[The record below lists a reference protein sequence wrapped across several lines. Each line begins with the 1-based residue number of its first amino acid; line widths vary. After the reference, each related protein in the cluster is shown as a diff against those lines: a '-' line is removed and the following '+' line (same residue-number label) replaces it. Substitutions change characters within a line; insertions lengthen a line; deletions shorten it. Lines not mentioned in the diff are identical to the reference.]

1 MSLAELETRMSHLW
15 AKSPSPHGS
24 ATITLFRHSLDVT
37 GEMAEYYQLYRP
49 EWPIPDQPVCL
60 PRILAYAALTHDFG
74 KIHVDFQAALRP
86 DGKSFGNRHEVLSLT
101 FLAELAIPGAER
113 PWIEAAVALHHKN
126 LFSLTA
132 AGQWFFYRGEL
143 FGAQSSRAHHLA
155 TGVQPLDAALLHEFL
170 ADAGEIF
177 AHSGWPAFPL
187 YDLLPTPQSIDRVA
201 SIRSALQRID
211 QLALLFRCRCDEFGN
226 TLAIPWPER
235 RAAVQVRGCMLN
247 SDHLASFEPHPLRVG
262 LERVDIVRH
271 ALAGRIKDLNSHQRL
286 AAREQGSAILVA
298 PTGSGKT
305 EAGLLWAARQAE
317 AGLRGRTFVLLP
329 YQASMNAMQKR
340 LVRDFAPHVLS
351 DASAWDKEVALVHGR
366 SMRTAYERLLNR
378 DYSNRDYSPKQAVDL
393 ARVQNDLAHLN
404 VAPIRVC
411 SPYQVIRLLF
421 ATKGVEGLML
431 GLSQSRLIFDEI
443 HAYDPEVTALALTSA
458 QFLVEHFGARVLFMT
473 ATLPSHLR
481 RVLEQMFDEPT
492 FIAPDEQTLN
502 RPARHHV
509 RLLPYSV
516 LSDSALDSI
525 RKAARAK
532 SVLVVVNQVS
542 RAIRLFEL
550 LKDLGDSRR
559 LLHSRFTYEDRFR
572 AEAGIDPV
580 PGRVLIATQ
589 AVEVSLDLDY
599 ETCFSE
605 LAPLESLL
613 QRFGRCNRYGS
624 QHTAAAVGV
633 FLQFPPGS
641 QQPSLPYEE
650 AHLKQTQAALGDYL
664 SDHASGLLEEKL
676 ITPLLE
682 LSYPADL
689 RMKLHNAIATKSERL
704 KELFVDPFMPFG
716 ANDAS
721 QTKSLEEQWEE
732 LFDGQEVLPESLL
745 PHASQEGSWLARA
758 RYLVPISGSMLLRLR
773 RNGKV
778 DWNEDLMC
786 HVVKVPY
793 TQYGLEV

>member
-1 MSLAELETRMSHLW
+1 
-15 AKSPSPHGS
+15 
-24 ATITLFRHSLDVT
+24 
-37 GEMAEYYQLYRP
+37 MAEYFGLYRP
-49 EWPIPDQPVCL
+49 KWPLADQHVCL
-60 PRILAYAALTHDFG
+60 ARVLAYAALTHDFG
-74 KIHVDFQAALRP
+74 KVHVDFQAALRP
-86 DGKSFGNRHEVLSLT
+86 EGKNFGNRHEVLSLA
-101 FLAELAIPGAER
+101 FLAELGIPDEER
-113 PWIEAAVALHHKN
+113 PWVEAAVALHHKN

-132 AGQWFFYRGEL
+132 AGQWFYYRGDR
-143 FGAQSSRAHHLA
+143 FGTQTSRVHHLA
-155 TGVQPLDAALLHEFL
+155 IGVQLMDADLLHDFL
-170 ADAGEIF
+170 TNAGEIF
-177 AHSGWPAFPL
+177 AQTGWPAFSL
-187 YDLLPTPQSIDRVA
+187 YDLPTIPQSIDRVA

-211 QLALLFRCRCDEFGN
+211 RLAQQFRRRCDEFGN

-235 RAAVQVRGCMLN
+235 RAAVQVRGFILN
-247 SDHLASFEPHPLRVG
+247 SDHLASFEPQPLRVG
-262 LERVDIVRH
+262 LESVRRVEQV
-271 ALAGRIKDLNSHQRL
+271 LAERIKEFNSHQKL
-286 AAREQGSAILVA
+286 AAMQDGSAILAA

-305 EAGLLWAARQAE
+305 EAGLLWAGRQAD

-340 LVRDFAPHVLS
+340 LVADFVPHLINDPV
-351 DASAWDKEVALVHGR
+351 AWDEEVALVHGR
-366 SMRTAYERLLNR
+366 SIRTAYERLLDR
-378 DYSNRDYSPKQAVDL
+378 DYSERQAASL

-421 ATKGVEGLML
+421 ATKGAEGLIL
-431 GLSQSRLIFDEI
+431 GLNQSRLIFDEI

-481 RVLEQMFDEPT
+481 RVLEQMFAGPT
-492 FIAPDEQTLN
+492 FITPDEQALK
-502 RPARHHV
+502 RPARHRVH
-509 RLLPYSV
+509 LLPCSV
-516 LSDSALDSI
+516 LSNPALDSI
-525 RKAARAK
+525 RKAARTK

-542 RAIRLFEL
+542 RAIKLFEL
-550 LKDLGDSRR
+550 LRDLGDSRR

-572 AEAGIDPV
+572 AEGGINPA

-624 QHTAAAVGV
+624 QHSAADVGV
-633 FLQFPPGS
+633 FLHFPPGS

-650 AHLKQTQAALGDYL
+650 AHLRQTQAALADYL

-676 ITPLLE
+676 IAPLLE

-689 RMKLHNAIATKSERL
+689 RAELHDALATKSERL

-721 QTKSLEEQWEE
+721 QTKILEEQWEE
-732 LFDGQEVLPESLL
+732 LFDGQEVLPQSLL
-745 PHASQEGSWLARA
+745 PQASQEVSWLARA
-758 RYLVPISGSMLLRLR
+758 RFLVPISGRMLSRLR
-773 RNGKV
+773 RHGKV
-778 DWNEDLMC
+778 DWDEDLMC
-786 HVVKVPY
+786 HVVNAPY

>member
-1 MSLAELETRMSHLW
+1 VS
-15 AKSPSPHGS
+15 
-24 ATITLFRHSLDVT
+24 LFRHSLDIT
-37 GEMAEYYQLYRP
+37 AQMAQYYRLYRP
-49 EWPIPDQPVCL
+49 KWPLPEQPVCL

-86 DGKSFGNRHEVLSLT
+86 DGKSFGNRHEVLSLA
-101 FLAELAIPGAER
+101 FLAELGIPGEEER
-113 PWIEAAVALHHKN
+113 PWVEAAVALHHKN

-132 AGQWFFYRGEL
+132 AGQWFYYRGDR
-143 FGAQSSRAHHLA
+143 FGTQTSRAHHLA
-155 TGVQPLDAALLHEFL
+155 TGVQPMDAALLHELL

-177 AHSGWPAFPL
+177 ARSGWPSFSL
-187 YDLLPTPQSIDRVA
+187 YDLPPTPQLIDRVA

-211 QLALLFRCRCDEFGN
+211 GLAQQFRCRCDEFAN

-235 RAAVQVRGCMLN
+235 RAAVQVRGFMLN
-247 SDHLASFEPHPLRVG
+247 SDHVASFGPQPLRVG
-262 LERVDIVRH
+262 LESVSSVEQV
-271 ALAGRIKDLNSHQRL
+271 LAERIKEFNSHQRL
-286 AAREQGSAILVA
+286 AASQERSAILVA

-305 EAGLLWAARQAE
+305 EAGLLWAARQAD

-329 YQASMNAMQKR
+329 YQASMNAMQRR
-340 LVRDFAPHVLS
+340 LVTDFAPHILN
-351 DASAWDKEVALVHGR
+351 DPAAWDKEVALVHGR
-366 SMRTAYERLLNR
+366 SMRTAYERLLDR
-378 DYSNRDYSPKQAVDL
+378 DYSARQAASS

-421 ATKGVEGLML
+421 ATKGMEGLIL
-431 GLSQSRLIFDEI
+431 SLSQSRLIFDEI

-458 QFLVEHFGARVLFMT
+458 QFLVEQFGARVLFMT

-492 FIAPDEQTLN
+492 FIAPDEQTLK

-509 RLLPYSV
+509 RLLPFSV

-525 RKAARAK
+525 RKAARTK

-550 LKDLGDSRR
+550 LEDLGDSRR

-572 AEAGIDPV
+572 AEAGINPA

-633 FLQFPPGS
+633 FLQFPPES
-641 QQPSLPYEE
+641 QYPSLPYEE
-650 AHLKQTQAALGDYL
+650 AHLRQTQSALRDYL
-664 SDHASGLLEEKL
+664 SDHTSGLLEEKL
-676 ITPLLE
+676 IAPLLE

-689 RMKLHNAIATKSERL
+689 RVKLHNAIATKSERL

-745 PHASQEGSWLARA
+745 PRASQEGSWLARA
-758 RYLVPISGSMLLRLR
+758 RYLVPISGRMLLRLR
-773 RNGKV
+773 RHGKV